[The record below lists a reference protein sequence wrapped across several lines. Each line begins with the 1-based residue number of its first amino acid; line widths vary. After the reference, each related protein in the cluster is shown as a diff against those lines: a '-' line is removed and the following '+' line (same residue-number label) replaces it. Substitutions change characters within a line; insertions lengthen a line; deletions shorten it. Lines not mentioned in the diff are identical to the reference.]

1 MKRNTYPVAV
11 NAQAEAYRKI
21 FDVEYKVDDT
31 TGRINTTNP
40 GRVKGINNSPNLIA
54 LFPNSPFIAKNQSV
68 ANDRGRLLNQIEQY
82 PLGVGKKNDLGNALV
97 GPLDNE
103 TIGLMFK
110 NVIDG
115 YATGSAHV
123 RKQGNA
129 VGDGISSSLNYNWL
143 YRDKPMDMNFKYL
156 DEDGKSNSPN
166 ATEAPVGS
174 NAPIPDSSKLNDRPF
189 WGHANLNV
197 PSIDW
202 KDERDSHFTD
212 GKGIPQLKRGTGG
225 FGSSFKI
232 SNRAFAAQEQIGQYF
247 TNSYI
252 NTDNA
257 GDLGDEEDRLS
268 ADRFGGKSIKDRG
281 AISDESA
288 DYQGD
293 VDKDGNPRN

>member
-11 NAQAEAYRKI
+11 NAQAEAYREI
-21 FDVEYKVDDT
+21 FKDDT
-31 TGRINTTNP
+31 SP

-54 LFPNSPFIAKNQSV
+54 LFPNSPFIATSQSL

-82 PLGVGKKNDLGNALV
+82 ELGKEKKEGNALK

-110 NVIDG
+110 NVVDG
-115 YATGSAHV
+115 YSTGSAHV
-123 RKQGNA
+123 RKKGSIGT
-129 VGDGISSSLNYNWL
+129 VGDGISSALNYNWL

-174 NAPIPDSSKLNDRPF
+174 NAPIPNADTLKDRPF

-202 KDERDSHFTD
+202 TDERASHFTAE

-252 NTDNA
+252 NTEYA
-257 GDLGDEEDRLS
+257 GGLGNEEDRLS

-293 VDKDGNPRN
+293 VDKDGNLRN